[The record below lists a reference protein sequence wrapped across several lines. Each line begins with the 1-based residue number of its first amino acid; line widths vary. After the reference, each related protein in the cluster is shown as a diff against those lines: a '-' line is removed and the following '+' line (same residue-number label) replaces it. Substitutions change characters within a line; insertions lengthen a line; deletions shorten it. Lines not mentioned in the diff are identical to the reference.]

1 MSARENK
8 PITGCTCRLALVRN
22 ISQPPPPPA
31 HKPYS
36 HAMPPRHTFVV
47 RVMIAHIVLYIA
59 LVVRDRTR
67 ARTHTQ
73 HNYHYIAQ
81 THTHN
86 LGGGGSRPVA
96 HVHAV
101 RCVR

>member
-1 MSARENK
+1 
-8 PITGCTCRLALVRN
+8 
-22 ISQPPPPPA
+22 
-31 HKPYS
+31 
-36 HAMPPRHTFVV
+36 MPPRHTFVV

-73 HNYHYIAQ
+73 HNYHYIAH